1 MYSSFYILLII
12 VFINH
17 FPDCLLRSVYG
28 STNPHA
34 HTMSMLSNV
43 KVTLNN
49 GRKPDVR
56 RIPIGLTLNE
66 VSGIS
71 KTLFFF

>member
-1 MYSSFYILLII
+1 M
-12 VFINH
+12 FINH
-17 FPDCLLRSVYG
+17 FPDYLLRSVYG

-34 HTMSMLSNV
+34 HIISMLSNV

-49 GRKPDVR
+49 GRKPVVR
-56 RIPIGLTLNE
+56 RIPIDLTLNE

-71 KTLFFF
+71 KTLFYL